1 MIEAAGNLVEFRSIL
16 EVWLI
21 TEEELSHS
29 LLVFIRKTIRALH
42 VKSTSDE
49 SKQQAFQEYST

>member
-1 MIEAAGNLVEFRSIL
+1 MTEAAGSLIEFRSIL

-29 LLVFIRKTIRALH
+29 LLVFIRKTIRALR

-49 SKQQAFQEYST
+49 SKRQAFQEYST